1 MDKNILLAK
10 LGNNIRKYRKQAGFT
25 QEDFALKINLDRSY
39 YGSIE
44 RGERN
49 LTVLNLVKIAKGL
62 SISISHLFD
71 GIEQ

>member
-49 LTVLNLVKIAKGL
+49 LTVLNLIKIAKGL
-62 SISISHLFD
+62 SISISELFD
-71 GIEQ
+71 GVEQ